1 MVSRTVQ
8 FDQFLARNGVG
19 RNSGRSPDSGKFP
32 DSDDVLELF
41 LDFSFLFLFNF
52 CQFDPEMSE
61 KVFLT
66 FTNLQFY
73 PCGNYF
79 NYFQFIYFDLFIYF
93 IINLFNFVN

>member
-41 LDFSFLFLFNF
+41 LDFSFSFLFNF

-61 KVFLT
+61 MQNV
-66 FTNLQFY
+66 
-73 PCGNYF
+73 
-79 NYFQFIYFDLFIYF
+79 FDLDEITV
-93 IINLFNFVN
+93 LPLW